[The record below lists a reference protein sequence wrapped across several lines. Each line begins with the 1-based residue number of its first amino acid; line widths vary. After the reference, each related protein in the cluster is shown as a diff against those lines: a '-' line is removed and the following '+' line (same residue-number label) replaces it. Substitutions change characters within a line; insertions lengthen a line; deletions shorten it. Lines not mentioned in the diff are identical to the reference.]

1 MCDSMLSFLV
11 TVGCLWLASLY
22 RLDLTFSAGC
32 YESIAHLNAGHDQEK
47 HWVGLILFVNV

>member
-1 MCDSMLSFLV
+1 VCDSMLSFLV